1 MNISSFLAWALLIIG
16 TIAVAGWPIYFFKV
30 SNPLRTPIG
39 RLMVLYTC
47 VAPIT
52 VYARSWIGLITNGG
66 NISTSVAS
74 LITGAVITG
83 IFVATPFV
91 YRYVENQSRRKRGEK

>member
-1 MNISSFLAWALLIIG
+1 MNEFLAWALLIIG
-16 TIAVAGWPIYFFKV
+16 TLAVAGWPIYFFKV

-52 VYARSWIGLITNGG
+52 VYARSWIGVIANHGIVG
-66 NISTSVAS
+66 TSVGS
-74 LITGAVITG
+74 LITGAMITG

-91 YRYVENQSRRKRGEK
+91 YSYVERQSRRKKGEK